1 MYQPFESSGSHIPR
15 HGLLLAIDVGGTKTH
30 VACYDIASGQLRSDI
45 VATHAEGLQGVA
57 ALERILD
64 AARACAEVFRGAPLL
79 SVAAVFPG
87 VIQGNTLLMAPN
99 TPGLDGL
106 DLHGLIVRG
115 LGCPSVLLDNDVKA
129 GALAEARWG
138 ALVGIDDA
146 IYLNL
151 GTGLSAAAIVN
162 GRLLRGH
169 NGAAME
175 IGYLSSPFLD
185 SDEQDSWRTHAEGA
199 APLEELFSGNAL
211 GELAQQMLGEGH
223 QALDLFSSHDAAVR
237 RALHER
243 ITACAVQV
251 ANIAVALDVEC
262 IAIGGGLFRQASLLE
277 PIIKQLIGRIVPFAP
292 QVVAARFA
300 QDAPLW
306 GALSMAMD
314 AANLDRIDLR
324 AIAATVEPV
333 AVP

>member
-1 MYQPFESSGSHIPR
+1 MYQPFESSSRDVPR
-15 HGLLLAIDVGGTKTH
+15 QGLLLAIDVGGTKTH

-45 VATHAEGLQGVA
+45 VATHADGLHGVA

-64 AARACAEVFRGAPLL
+64 TARACAEAFQGAPLL

-87 VIQGNTLLMAPN
+87 VIRGHTLLMAPN

-106 DLHGLIVRG
+106 DLHELIVRG

-138 ALVGIDDA
+138 ALQGIDNA

-175 IGYLSSPFLD
+175 IGYLLSPFLD
-185 SDEQDSWRTHAEGA
+185 SEDPARWRTHAEGA
-199 APLEELFSGNAL
+199 APLEELFSGTAL
-211 GELAQQMLGEGH
+211 GELARQLLGEGH
-223 QALDLFSSHDAAVR
+223 QALDLFSSGDAVVR
-237 RALHER
+237 RALRER

-251 ANIAVALDVEC
+251 ANVAVALDVEC
-262 IAIGGGLFRQASLLE
+262 IAIGGGLYRQASLLE
-277 PIIKQLIGRIVPFAP
+277 PLIKDLIGRIVPFAP
-292 QVVAARFA
+292 HVVAARFA

-314 AANLDRIDLR
+314 AAHLEQIDQR
-324 AIAATVEPV
+324 VIAATLEPV
-333 AVP
+333 VIP

>member
-1 MYQPFESSGSHIPR
+1 MHQPFESPGSDVPR
-15 HGLLLAIDVGGTKTH
+15 QGLLLAIDVGGTKTH

-45 VATHAEGLQGVA
+45 IATHAEGLHGVA

-64 AARACAEVFRGAPLL
+64 SARACAEAFPGASLL

-87 VIQGNTLLMAPN
+87 VIRGHTLLLAPN

-106 DLHGLIVRG
+106 DLHGLIVRS
-115 LGCPSVLLDNDVKA
+115 LGCPAVLLDNDVKA

-138 ALVGIDDA
+138 ALMGIDNA

-175 IGYLSSPFLD
+175 IGYLLSPFLD
-185 SDEQDSWRTHAEGA
+185 SQDQGGWRTHAEGA

-211 GELAQQMLGEGH
+211 GELAQQLLGEGH
-223 QALDLFSSHDAAVR
+223 QALDLFSSGEAAVR

-251 ANIAVALDVEC
+251 ANIAVALDVER
-262 IAIGGGLFRQASLLE
+262 IAIGGGLYRQANLLE
-277 PIIKQLIGRIVPFAP
+277 PIIGQLISRIVPFAP
-292 QVVAARFA
+292 QLVAARFA

-314 AANLDRIDLR
+314 AANLDRIDQR
-324 AIAATVEPV
+324 AIAATLEPV
-333 AVP
+333 AAH